1 MKQKCT
7 TWATLAAS
15 IFVGGAIATN
25 TQGQTSDALLDTL
38 IKKGVLTE
46 KEAKDIK
53 TEASKE
59 PQKQFNQAF
68 SAKTGMPSWIN
79 SYKLYGDF
87 RGRFEENYAD
97 STLYNARERYR
108 FRLRVGLNVSM
119 MDNIDVGLRLS
130 SGNSLTRASNGALV
144 GGSPITANQDAN
156 TLDS

>member
-1 MKQKCT
+1 MNQKCT

-87 RGRFEENYAD
+87 RGRFEENNAENP
-97 STLYNARERYR
+97 LYHTRDRYR
-108 FRLRVGLNVSM
+108 YRLRAGLNVSM
-119 MDNIDVGLRLS
+119 LDNFDVGLRLA
-130 SGNSLTRASNGALV
+130 SGNPLYNNNGGNVLL
-144 GGSPITANQDAN
+144 GGSPI
-156 TLDS
+156 